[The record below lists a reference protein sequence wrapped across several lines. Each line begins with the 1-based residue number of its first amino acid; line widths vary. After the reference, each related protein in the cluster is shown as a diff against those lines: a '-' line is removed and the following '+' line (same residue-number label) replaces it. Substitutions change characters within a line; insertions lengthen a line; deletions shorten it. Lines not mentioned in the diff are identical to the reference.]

1 MLSKMT
7 AYLKFLILLG
17 FHMGV
22 FKYIDDSKM
31 GKFYKKNFLFL
42 IVRIKNLRNS
52 QKIAAS
58 FFAQM
63 RFYGHVP
70 KFLIGV
76 VQLYKKFMWFFHFCK
91 VESFSAKI

>member
-1 MLSKMT
+1 MIPKWAS
-7 AYLKFLILLG
+7 FI
-17 FHMGV
+17 
-22 FKYIDDSKM
+22 
-31 GKFYKKNFLFL
+31 KKNFLFL

-52 QKIAAS
+52 QKTAAS

-91 VESFSAKI
+91 VESFSAKISKEKC